1 MTVIPVY
8 PGLKVE
14 ILVNDNALPEYEDIE
29 DTPSPLNLV
38 TKYIEATTGT
48 EFKIRSMIN
57 ETFPFPP
64 GDLLL
69 SVSFDGKPVKGLNI
83 YSEEFYSNTGEEEDV
98 QAVVDDE
105 VKYVAQELGS
115 IVVDFQFVKKFHI
128 DPDQYQEATEVN
140 PEPVSETSLKCR
152 LGTHCICFKQPENM
166 GLATSNQYSNSELV
180 GEAPFT
186 IFKFKYRSMDTLRA
200 LEIVPPLPSLEKR
213 PEEEL
218 NNAELQELVK
228 KLKDVPNDKQEK
240 NDQDDPGVVQQNKS
254 KRHCGQHTCQR
265 ASRLAQLA
273 RLGRFDQAE

>member
-83 YSEEFYSNTGEEEDV
+83 YSEEFYSNTGHIYNARTSQVDGMFFE
-98 QAVVDDE
+98 QAFTF
-105 VKYVAQELGS
+105 QELQLDS
-115 IVVDFQFVKKFHI
+115 
-128 DPDQYQEATEVN
+128 ATIN
-140 PEPVSETSLKCR
+140 P
-152 LGTHCICFKQPENM
+152 I
-166 GLATSNQYSNSELV
+166 
-180 GEAPFT
+180 
-186 IFKFKYRSMDTLRA
+186 
-200 LEIVPPLPSLEKR
+200 
-213 PEEEL
+213 
-218 NNAELQELVK
+218 
-228 KLKDVPNDKQEK
+228 
-240 NDQDDPGVVQQNKS
+240 
-254 KRHCGQHTCQR
+254 
-265 ASRLAQLA
+265 
-273 RLGRFDQAE
+273 